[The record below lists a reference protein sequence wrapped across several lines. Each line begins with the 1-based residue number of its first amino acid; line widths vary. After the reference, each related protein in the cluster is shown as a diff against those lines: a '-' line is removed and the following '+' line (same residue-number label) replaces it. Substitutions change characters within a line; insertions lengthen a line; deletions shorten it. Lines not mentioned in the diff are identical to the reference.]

1 MMQKMAVLVSGSGRT
16 LDNFHERIA
25 DGSLNAEI
33 KVVVSNVKDVLGL
46 QKAAKYG
53 YPNFHAQGNP
63 AINAIL
69 KDYDINLICLAGY
82 LKLYEPPPELER
94 NVLNIHPALIPAFCG
109 DGFYGM
115 RVHRAVKAK
124 GVMVTGCTVH
134 FADSNYDE
142 GPIVVQK
149 CVPLEYDDTPERIA
163 AKVFDMEC
171 IAFPE
176 AINLVDEKGID
187 FFWRR
192 VEHGA

>member
-1 MMQKMAVLVSGSGRT
+1 MQKLAVLLSGSGRT
-16 LDNFHERIA
+16 LDNFHENIQA
-25 DGSLNAEI
+25 GTLNAEI
-33 KVVVSNVKDVLGL
+33 KVVISNVRNVLGL
-46 QKAAKYG
+46 QKAEKYG
-53 YPNFHAQGNP
+53 YPKFHAVGNE

-82 LKLYEPPPELER
+82 LKLYEAPLQLQR
-94 NVLNIHPALIPAFCG
+94 SVLNIHPALIPSFCG

-192 VEHGA
+192 VEYGA